1 MRSKEK
7 VCQTKKIDNLFVPH
21 RLHQED
27 FAQALGISS
36 ADKYEPEDA
45 NYIQRMFAL
54 LKNYSSSPIVDQLKL
69 WDICIYNYLIGN
81 ADNHIKNL
89 SLLYD
94 EGLKQIRLAPAYDI
108 VSTFIYKKTSTKM
121 GLKIGGESD
130 LNKITRKSFKDQARN
145 VGLGKAIALEHFDSM
160 NNKFEKCLIDS
171 AEELESEGIQNAKEI
186 ALEILE
192 KKLCNISKT

>member
-7 VCQTKKIDNLFVPH
+7 ACQTKKIDNLFVPH

-36 ADKYEPEDA
+36 TDKYEPKDS
-45 NYIQRMFAL
+45 NYLQKMVAL

-81 ADNHIKNL
+81 ADDHIKNL

-94 EGLKQIRLAPAYDI
+94 EELKQIRLAPAYDI
-108 VSTFIYKKTSTKM
+108 VSTFIYKETSTKM
-121 GLKIGGESD
+121 GLKIGSESD
-130 LNKITRKSFKDQARN
+130 LKKNNEKIFQGSSTQCWLRKSNCA
-145 VGLGKAIALEHFDSM
+145 
-160 NNKFEKCLIDS
+160 
-171 AEELESEGIQNAKEI
+171 
-186 ALEILE
+186 
-192 KKLCNISKT
+192 

>member
-1 MRSKEK
+1 M
-7 VCQTKKIDNLFVPH
+7 PH

-45 NYIQRMFAL
+45 NYLQKMFAL

-94 EGLKQIRLAPAYDI
+94 EELKQIRLAPAYDI
-108 VSTFIYKKTSTKM
+108 VSTFIYEETSTKM

>member
-1 MRSKEK
+1 
-7 VCQTKKIDNLFVPH
+7 
-21 RLHQED
+21 
-27 FAQALGISS
+27 
-36 ADKYEPEDA
+36 
-45 NYIQRMFAL
+45 
-54 LKNYSSSPIVDQLKL
+54 
-69 WDICIYNYLIGN
+69 
-81 ADNHIKNL
+81 
-89 SLLYD
+89 
-94 EGLKQIRLAPAYDI
+94 
-108 VSTFIYKKTSTKM
+108 M

-130 LNKITRKSFKDQARN
+130 LNKITRKFFKDQARN